1 MKLADWVRYKNYQ
14 IKACSQHL
22 GDDRWTTKALAWL
35 SEGGRASI
43 KTLQGESHEIRDT
56 EKKANEIALG
66 KAKKWVDEH
75 Q

>member
-1 MKLADWVRYKNYQ
+1 M
-14 IKACSQHL
+14 
-22 GDDRWTTKALAWL
+22 
-35 SEGGRASI
+35 

-66 KAKKWVDEH
+66 KAKKWVDQH